1 MGKYFSDVV
10 EQAIADIYYCYD
22 NTRAKAAEAALA
34 LAVEQGD
41 GDACYFLSRCF
52 SGKNYHW
59 EYHPFEENDQ
69 TAYELLCKGVRLGSA
84 ASVLGALRRNM
95 LTPALREEM
104 PFSSL
109 EDAWRE
115 IYRKAAHG
123 CPFCQNMV
131 ANAYYYLDIIEIEER
146 GESEFPDRSAW
157 EDWKAE
163 QVQKSAQWYAE
174 AFEGGMGIAGR
185 GLRAYY
191 QEGWRIRIPPD
202 QRNFLLTLQQGAE
215 LGYPDWMFHWA
226 FELYFHLGRKQ
237 EGLDY
242 ARRAAEQ
249 GHLKGWMILG
259 HAYRYGNVAEQSF
272 SKALACYEKSAAF
285 GNDSYASS
293 QLGEL
298 YFLGSGVK
306 QDYATAVQY
315 LEQSYALDSDNTN
328 LGMLGVCCLL
338 GWGCKQDSVRGRT
351 LLTQMNCRD
360 SQYKSYGLGRMYA
373 EGIGVPEDIEKGVRY
388 LQAAGDYE
396 PAKEA
401 LKQYKKSIFGVWRRR
416 R

>member
-1 MGKYFSDVV
+1 
-10 EQAIADIYYCYD
+10 
-22 NTRAKAAEAALA
+22 
-34 LAVEQGD
+34 
-41 GDACYFLSRCF
+41 
-52 SGKNYHW
+52 
-59 EYHPFEENDQ
+59 
-69 TAYELLCKGVRLGSA
+69 
-84 ASVLGALRRNM
+84 M
-95 LTPALREEM
+95 L
-104 PFSSL
+104 
-109 EDAWRE
+109 
-115 IYRKAAHG
+115 
-123 CPFCQNMV
+123 
-131 ANAYYYLDIIEIEER
+131 YLQDIIEIEER

-191 QEGWRIRIPPD
+191 QEGRGTRIPPD

-272 SKALACYEKSAAF
+272 SKALSCYEKSVAF
-285 GNDSYASS
+285 GDDSYSSS

-298 YFLGSGVK
+298 YFLGLGVK

-373 EGIGVPEDIEKGVRY
+373 EGIGVPEDIEKGVWY

>member
-1 MGKYFSDVV
+1 MLP
-10 EQAIADIYYCYD
+10 APP
-22 NTRAKAAEAALA
+22 AAPAALA
-34 LAVEQGD
+34 ELPGLHRIDVSHPH
-41 GDACYFLSRCF
+41 LSKSPVCVGRVPPAF
-52 SGKNYHW
+52 SG
-59 EYHPFEENDQ
+59 
-69 TAYELLCKGVRLGSA
+69 
-84 ASVLGALRRNM
+84 AS
-95 LTPALREEM
+95 
-104 PFSSL
+104 
-109 EDAWRE
+109 
-115 IYRKAAHG
+115 I
-123 CPFCQNMV
+123 
-131 ANAYYYLDIIEIEER
+131 
-146 GESEFPDRSAW
+146 
-157 EDWKAE
+157 
-163 QVQKSAQWYAE
+163 
-174 AFEGGMGIAGR
+174 
-185 GLRAYY
+185 
-191 QEGWRIRIPPD
+191 
-202 QRNFLLTLQQGAE
+202 
-215 LGYPDWMFHWA
+215 YPDWMFHWA

-285 GNDSYASS
+285 GNDSYSSS

-298 YFLGSGVK
+298 YFLGLGVK

>member
-10 EQAIADIYYCYD
+10 EQAIADIYYCYCYD

-59 EYHPFEENDQ
+59 EYHPFEENDR

-84 ASVLGALRRNM
+84 ASVLGALRRGM

-109 EDAWRE
+109 EEAWRE
-115 IYRKAAHG
+115 RYR
-123 CPFCQNMV
+123 
-131 ANAYYYLDIIEIEER
+131 
-146 GESEFPDRSAW
+146 
-157 EDWKAE
+157 KAE

-191 QEGWRIRIPPD
+191 QEGRGTRIPPD

-298 YFLGSGVK
+298 YFLGLGVK

-388 LQAAGDYE
+388 LRAAGDYE